1 MMRKFLYI
9 ILALVLSL
17 NSYAQ
22 TKVYYITKLST
33 KPKIDGY
40 QDEIW
45 KNLPSATGFI
55 QYTPKNG
62 DAPSF
67 KTLVKLGYTDKAIY
81 VFAYLLQKPKKISDY
96 LTPRDKLEQADWFG
110 VFFDTYR
117 NGQVAYAFIVT
128 AAGVQVDKKIIGTTD
143 DYQWDAVWR
152 SAVRKTDYGWI
163 VEMRIPFSQLRF
175 STKKQ
180 QVWGVN
186 FLRNIQFNRE
196 IDSWNYMN
204 IKQEDIIS
212 QFGLLK
218 GLNGI
223 HQRPRIDLY
232 PHASYWFEKQTK
244 SSQWAK
250 FYKAGLDL
258 KVGLNR
264 SFTIDMMLIP
274 DFGEVMADE
283 PVLNLSPFETYYV
296 ERRQFFTEGTEIFNL
311 GGIFY
316 SRRIGGTP
324 QKRAEV
330 TKYLRPNEI
339 IIKNPLE
346 IQILNA
352 TKLTGKSKSN
362 LGIGVLNAI
371 TAPTYAEILDTITGK
386 ERKILTSYSTN
397 YNVFALRKDLAN
409 SSYIGFINT
418 NKYVLGQSNYSAD
431 VSAVESLFRDKSR
444 TFRVFFRSAV
454 SAKYSKQMVKP
465 MAGYMYSISLAKVK
479 GNFKFSL
486 GRTLYSNTY
495 DPNDLGYLK
504 VNNVITNTA
513 SVSYVIYRPFFIVRN
528 WTTTLS
534 LNYQNLYRP
543 LRYIGTQIKFSFYG
557 TLKNLTSVGMRLS
570 FTPDKVYNYFE
581 PRVENFVYIEP
592 PKQNYMFWLST
603 DYSRKFA
610 IDLQTG
616 FYFPI
621 QYKVAQKGG
630 WLLIGPRFRIGNSF
644 LFTYTLKLSNDL
656 NNYGYVGQTP
666 NRDTVFFGKRNVK
679 TIENTIFSRLAF
691 GPRSYASVR
700 LRHYLST
707 VNYFDYYA
715 LLSDGTLVP
724 LELPYHFLTNQD
736 RSFNAFNIDFIYT
749 WRFLPGSEFS
759 IIYKRQVTGLSKE
772 LISDYFEDFMHFY
785 KEIPGFEIFTVKLV
799 IYI

>member
-9 ILALVLSL
+9 ILFLALNLT
-17 NSYAQ
+17 SYAQ
-22 TKVYYITKLST
+22 KKVYNISKINE
-33 KPKIDGY
+33 KPKIDAR
-40 QDEIW
+40 QDPIW
-45 KNLPSATGFI
+45 KNLPSATGFT

-62 DAPSF
+62 DAPTY
-67 KTLVKLGYTDKAIY
+67 KTVVKLAYTDKAIY
-81 VFAYLLQKPKKISDY
+81 VFAYLFQNPKKISTY

-110 VFFDTYR
+110 VFFDTYN

-128 AAGVQVDKKIIGTTD
+128 AAGVQVDKKIIGTKD
-143 DYQWDAVWR
+143 DYQWDAVWK
-152 SAVRKTDYGWI
+152 SAVRKTKYGWI

-175 STKKQ
+175 STKKH

-212 QFGLLK
+212 QFGLLR
-218 GLNGI
+218 GLDNI
-223 HQRPRIDLY
+223 RQRPRIDLY
-232 PHASYWFEKQTK
+232 PHASYWLEKQTNTR
-244 SSQWAK
+244 QWAK

-258 KVGLNR
+258 KLGLNR

-296 ERRQFFTEGTEIFNL
+296 ERRQFFTEGTEIFNI
-311 GGIFY
+311 GGVFY

-324 QKRAEV
+324 QKRNEV
-330 TKYLRPNEI
+330 AKFLKPNEI
-339 IIKNPLE
+339 IVKNPLE

-352 TKLTGKSKSN
+352 TKITGKTRKN
-362 LGIGVLNAI
+362 LGIGLLNVI
-371 TAPTYAEILDTITGK
+371 TAPTYAQVLDTITGDQ
-386 ERKILTSYSTN
+386 RDFLTSYSTN
-397 YNVFALRKDLAN
+397 YNVVALRKDLAN
-409 SSYIGFINT
+409 SSYVGFVNT
-418 NKYVLGQSNYSAD
+418 NKYVFSKTNYTAN
-431 VSAVESLFRDKSR
+431 VSAIETLIRDKTR
-444 TFRVFFRSAV
+444 TFRIFFRSAA
-454 SAKYSKQMVKP
+454 SAKYSDLMPNPSV
-465 MAGYMYSISLAKVK
+465 GYMYLLSLAKVK

-486 GRTLYSNTY
+486 ARSLYTNTY

-504 VNNVITNTA
+504 TNNIISNSA
-513 SVSYVIYRPFFIVRN
+513 SISYVIYKPFFIVRN
-528 WTTTLS
+528 WTTSLT

-543 LRYIGTQIKFSFYG
+543 LKYIGTQIKFSFYG
-557 TLKNLTSVGMRLS
+557 TLKNLTSAGMRLS
-570 FTPDKVYNYFE
+570 FTPDRVYNYFE

-592 PKQNYMFWLST
+592 PKQNYMFWIST

-621 QYKVAQKGG
+621 QYKIAQKGG
-630 WLLIGPRFRIGNSF
+630 WFLVGPRFRIGNSF
-644 LFTYTLKLSNDL
+644 LFTYTLKISSDL
-656 NNYGYVGQTP
+656 NNYGYVGQTA
-666 NRDTVFFGKRNVK
+666 NRDTVFFGKRNIK
-679 TIENTIFSRLAF
+679 TVENIVFSRLAF
-691 GPRSYASVR
+691 GPRSYVSVR

-715 LLSDGTLVP
+715 LLADGTLVP
-724 LELPYHFLTNQD
+724 LELPYHFLSNQD
-736 RSFNAFNIDFIYT
+736 RSFNAFNVDFIYT

-759 IIYKRQVTGLSKE
+759 VVYKRQITGLSKQV
-772 LISDYFEDFMHFY
+772 IPNYFEDFMHFY
-785 KEIPGFEIFTVKLV
+785 KEIPGFEIFTLKLV